1 MLNISIKKL
10 YFCALMF
17 ICIIIAHI
25 LTIIYLAYLSPNK
38 TYQHLSNKYKL
49 HRFSEIQNNEKS
61 LKGQNSFFHYYICPF
76 NVRHKTLCVT
86 VKNNGAYFWA
96 LAFYNS
102 KGNLVYSL
110 NNHLMHHKDLNLIMG
125 EPMELALLKKYYNKE
140 DLASYI
146 IVPRNIEKGITILK
160 IYANSMN
167 EMKQAQALAQNARCA
182 PLM

>member
-1 MLNISIKKL
+1 
-10 YFCALMF
+10 
-17 ICIIIAHI
+17 
-25 LTIIYLAYLSPNK
+25 
-38 TYQHLSNKYKL
+38 
-49 HRFSEIQNNEKS
+49 
-61 LKGQNSFFHYYICPF
+61 
-76 NVRHKTLCVT
+76 
-86 VKNNGAYFWA
+86 
-96 LAFYNS
+96 
-102 KGNLVYSL
+102 
-110 NNHLMHHKDLNLIMG
+110 MHHKDLNLIMG